1 MRCAFPAL
9 VKSAA
14 QVLMLLGV
22 LAGCSR
28 EPNAYSWRDPT
39 RPIASKALFLEGDFA
54 GDWQI
59 VQAWPAA
66 DQGGQLRYHFDR
78 GRVEEILR
86 SAEGGEQRRYGQ
98 MPRAARFTFQDTHRW
113 VLWVAA
119 DGRTAVMGNPAG
131 DFAWILSRS
140 AHIPADHLAAAREIL
155 DFNGYT
161 ALDAKETR
169 G

>member
-1 MRCAFPAL
+1 MRCAFAVL
-9 VKSAA
+9 VKGAA
-14 QVLMLLGV
+14 QILMLLGI
-22 LAGCSR
+22 LAGCSG
-28 EPNAYSWRDPT
+28 EPSTASWRDPS
-39 RPIASKALFLEGDFA
+39 RPIASKALFLQESFA

-66 DQGGQLRYHFDR
+66 DQGGQLRYRFDG

-86 SAEGGEQRRYGQ
+86 SAEGGELRRQGQ
-98 MPRAARFTFQDTHRW
+98 MPRAARFRFQDTYRW

-119 DGRTAVMGNPAG
+119 DGCTAVMGNPAG

-140 AHIPADHLAAAREIL
+140 AHISADHLAAAREIL

-161 ALDAKETR
+161 ILDTKETR
-169 G
+169 